1 MSAASGPAEG
11 SRVSED
17 GEKIVGWGRGNN
29 KNQHVIGARSQRA
42 RMDLGLCGARDKIR
56 RDQPASWMPL
66 SSKGGRRSFFC
77 RVPLAMPH
85 CSEMLL
91 LFFFRG
97 VCRKELQ
104 REDGAFRGVLTM
116 RVVKFG
122 AAVAAL
128 FAASAPALAESTVL
142 RNVTVIDGT
151 GAPAKPN
158 SAIVMTDGKI
168 AYVGPMAGLKA
179 PAGARDVD
187 LAGKFVM
194 PGIIDSH
201 VHLGMMHDVTQDEKF
216 ETPQNVEDDLKQ
228 YAAYGVTAVQ
238 VLGTDKDFVLD
249 MRNKQR
255 KSRPTMARIFSA
267 GRGVVMKGGYGGLLG
282 VTQPISTPEE
292 ARKLVDEQAAKGV
305 DLIKL
310 WMDDERKTIPVKM
323 TYAISKAVI
332 DQAHKHKLRAVAHIF
347 YLADAKELLR
357 EGVDGFGHMVRDV
370 PVDQE
375 FLNLMKTKGAW
386 QVSPTLSREMAYSL
400 AIMPWLN
407 DNFFTRGV
415 TPGTLDALRSPQ
427 RQKNVMLG
435 PTRFPGLPYEKKVF
449 WDMDR
454 TVFQALENYQAM
466 VKAGVNTGMGTDSG
480 PNGRYP
486 GFNAHEEMQM
496 EVMAGR
502 TPMDA
507 IKSAT
512 SDNARWLGDK
522 TIGSIETGK
531 WADLLVLE
539 KNPLDDIRNTQMIA
553 QVYVAG
559 NSAPTVWQTCRGRAA
574 NACAGKSTDAPHMP
588 Y

>member
-1 MSAASGPAEG
+1 
-11 SRVSED
+11 
-17 GEKIVGWGRGNN
+17 
-29 KNQHVIGARSQRA
+29 
-42 RMDLGLCGARDKIR
+42 
-56 RDQPASWMPL
+56 
-66 SSKGGRRSFFC
+66 
-77 RVPLAMPH
+77 
-85 CSEMLL
+85 
-91 LFFFRG
+91 
-97 VCRKELQ
+97 
-104 REDGAFRGVLTM
+104 M

-128 FAASAPALAESTVL
+128 MAASSPALAESTVL

-151 GAPAKPN
+151 GAAAKPN

-179 PAGARDVD
+179 PAGAKEID

-216 ETPQNVEDDLKQ
+216 ETPENVQADLKQ
-228 YAAYGVTAVQ
+228 YAAYGVTTVQ

-249 MRNKQR
+249 MRNQQR

-267 GRGVVMKGGYGGLLG
+267 GQGAVMKGGYGGLLG

-305 DLIKL
+305 DFIKL

-323 TYAISKAVI
+323 TYAVSKAII
-332 DQAHKHKLRAVAHIF
+332 DEAHKHHLRAVAHVF

-375 FLNLMKTKGAW
+375 FLNLMKSKGAW

-407 DNFFTRGV
+407 DPFFTRGV
-415 TPGTLDALRSPQ
+415 TPGTLAALKSPQ
-427 RQKNVMLG
+427 REKNVVTG
-435 PTRFPGLPYEKKVF
+435 PTRFPGLTYEKKVF

-454 TVFQALENYQAM
+454 TLFQALENYQAM
-466 VKAGVNTGMGTDSG
+466 IKAGINTGMGTDSG
-480 PNGRYP
+480 PNGRFP
-486 GFNAHEEMQM
+486 GFNAHEEMQL

-502 TPMDA
+502 SPMDA

-522 TIGSIETGK
+522 TIGTLENGK
-531 WADLLVLE
+531 SADLVVLE
-539 KNPLDDIRNTQMIA
+539 KSPLDDIRNTEMIA
-553 QVYVAG
+553 QVYIAG
-559 NSAPTVWQTCRGRAA
+559 NSVPTIWQTCRDRPAS
-574 NACAGKSTDAPHMP
+574 ACTGGSSRTPPDMP